1 MVKFALFYLAIACL
15 MAGVGLLLRAYD
27 KKCGTKRGGKGGR
40 KGLLAFSAM
49 AVLFALLGS
58 SAAVLAQDPL
68 RGLTAEEVRLLH
80 NEDADGNQLPPGEA
94 DRQLKAIY
102 TPEFWARERAIVAQR
117 ERGQVAN
124 GRKAVRIRTRAK
136 ATSSTKS
143 ADCQCSKTC
152 VCADYGRACQCVPVL
167 QVSNAG
173 EKRWMD
179 GGPLLTQN
187 DVTSAYDGLIYAIK
201 AAAKLR
207 DAGDDSAWKAFEEN
221 MLAASAPRT
230 VCDGNTCRVVNDGP
244 PAAGACSSGSCAA
257 GPVRRVF
264 ANQPVRG
271 ALRRIFCR

>member
-1 MVKFALFYLAIACL
+1 MVKFALFCLAIACL

-27 KKCGTKRGGKGGR
+27 KKCGGKKGGKGGR
-40 KGLLAFSAM
+40 KRLLAFSAM
-49 AVLFALLGS
+49 AMTIAFVLIGS
-58 SAAVLAQDPL
+58 TTALAQDPL

-102 TPEFWARERAIVAQR
+102 TPEFWAREQAIVTER
-117 ERGQVAN
+117 E
-124 GRKAVRIRTRAK
+124 AK
-136 ATSSTKS
+136 
-143 ADCQCSKTC
+143 
-152 VCADYGRACQCVPVL
+152 
-167 QVSNAG
+167 
-173 EKRWMD
+173 D
-179 GGPLLTQN
+179 GGISAAERSYQKALSDLDAAVKEYERSENHDPKAWDEVMGKYRRGVSAYIHYMNLIYDRN
-187 DVTSAYDGLIYAIK
+187 MKVRFRAVGRPVRAVMTSA
-201 AAAKLR
+201 
-207 DAGDDSAWKAFEEN
+207 
-221 MLAASAPRT
+221 PQT